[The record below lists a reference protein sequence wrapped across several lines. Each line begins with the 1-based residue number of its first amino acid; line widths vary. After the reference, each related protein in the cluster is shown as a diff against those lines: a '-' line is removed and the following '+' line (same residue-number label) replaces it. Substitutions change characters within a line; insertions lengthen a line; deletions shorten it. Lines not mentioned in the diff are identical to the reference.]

1 MKNKSKGKIT
11 LDSEKVKKREQ
22 RIKILKITILLIL
35 LFLIILY
42 FILRVVY
49 ELGDFTV
56 SLDPQLEEKSGLVMY
71 EHLADKQHKRILK
84 AEKLE
89 YMDNICVKWL
99 PDNLSEGEGSHNGDN
114 YLAYSFYLEN
124 QGVDPINYWYT
135 IISDDVIKNVD
146 RAIRIMVIRN
156 DEQIIYAKANETTG
170 EAEIFGDEI
179 TTPFYSNTNLIL
191 CLEQEL
197 VYGEEINLSYENL
210 AFISAGNEV
219 AGRRGSLNT
228 PIFFLRPRSVQTG
241 IPLAWGVNTD
251 GRCDTNGLEEIVA
264 VAAGDDFTIYLKKD
278 GTVVNK
284 GTDDYNS
291 VTNWSDIVSR

>member
-1 MKNKSKGKIT
+1 MKNKNKAKIT

-71 EHLADKQHKRILK
+71 EHLADKQNKRILK

-156 DEQIIYAKANETTG
+156 DEKTIYAKANETTG

-191 CLEQEL
+191 QQRQNMQPGEIDKFTIVIFLE
-197 VYGEEINLSYENL
+197 
-210 AFISAGNEV
+210 
-219 AGRRGSLNT
+219 
-228 PIFFLRPRSVQTG
+228 
-241 IPLAWGVNTD
+241 
-251 GRCDTNGLEEIVA
+251 
-264 VAAGDDFTIYLKKD
+264 GDDPD
-278 GTVVNK
+278 C
-284 GTDDYNS
+284 TDELIGGEMKMHM
-291 VTNWSDIVSR
+291 DITEEHTEPQNTANQV

>member
-1 MKNKSKGKIT
+1 MKNKNKAKIT

-71 EHLADKQHKRILK
+71 EHLADKQNKRILK

-156 DEQIIYAKANETTG
+156 DEKTIYAKANETTG

-191 CLEQEL
+191 QQRQNMQPGEIDKFTIVIFLE
-197 VYGEEINLSYENL
+197 
-210 AFISAGNEV
+210 
-219 AGRRGSLNT
+219 
-228 PIFFLRPRSVQTG
+228 
-241 IPLAWGVNTD
+241 
-251 GRCDTNGLEEIVA
+251 
-264 VAAGDDFTIYLKKD
+264 GDDPD
-278 GTVVNK
+278 C
-284 GTDDYNS
+284 TDELIGGEMKMHM
-291 VTNWSDIVSR
+291 DITEEHTAPQNTANQV

>member
-1 MKNKSKGKIT
+1 
-11 LDSEKVKKREQ
+11 
-22 RIKILKITILLIL
+22 
-35 LFLIILY
+35 
-42 FILRVVY
+42 
-49 ELGDFTV
+49 
-56 SLDPQLEEKSGLVMY
+56 MY

-191 CLEQEL
+191 QQRQNMQPGEIDKFTIVIFLE
-197 VYGEEINLSYENL
+197 
-210 AFISAGNEV
+210 
-219 AGRRGSLNT
+219 
-228 PIFFLRPRSVQTG
+228 
-241 IPLAWGVNTD
+241 
-251 GRCDTNGLEEIVA
+251 
-264 VAAGDDFTIYLKKD
+264 GDDPD
-278 GTVVNK
+278 C
-284 GTDDYNS
+284 TDELIGGEMKMHM
-291 VTNWSDIVSR
+291 DITEEHTAQQNTSNQV

>member
-11 LDSEKVKKREQ
+11 LDSEKVKKREE

-71 EHLADKQHKRILK
+71 EHLADKQNKRILK

-156 DEQIIYAKANETTG
+156 DEKTIYAKANETTG

-191 CLEQEL
+191 QQRQNMQPGEIDKFTIVIFLE
-197 VYGEEINLSYENL
+197 
-210 AFISAGNEV
+210 
-219 AGRRGSLNT
+219 
-228 PIFFLRPRSVQTG
+228 
-241 IPLAWGVNTD
+241 
-251 GRCDTNGLEEIVA
+251 
-264 VAAGDDFTIYLKKD
+264 GDDPD
-278 GTVVNK
+278 C
-284 GTDDYNS
+284 TDELIGGEMKMHM
-291 VTNWSDIVSR
+291 DITEEHTAPQNTANQV